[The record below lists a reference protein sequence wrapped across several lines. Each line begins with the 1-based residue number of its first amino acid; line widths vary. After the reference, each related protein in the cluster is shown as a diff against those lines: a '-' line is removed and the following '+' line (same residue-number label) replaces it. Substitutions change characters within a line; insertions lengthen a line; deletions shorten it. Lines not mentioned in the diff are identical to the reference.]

1 MLSTLYHLIQFL
13 SVFLSQDSFR
23 QMFQMCSLIKFKRKN
38 TTFCF
43 KVFKSVTTTVQQ
55 K

>member
-1 MLSTLYHLIQFL
+1 MLSTLYHFNTIFICL
-13 SVFLSQDSFR
+13 SLTDSFR

-38 TTFCF
+38 RTFCF